1 MDLWGRL
8 CSDEGIAA
16 VVSETEK
23 TVLKDILRL
32 YGRRR
37 ERRLWLVGN
46 KTAREAKRNGH
57 PYPVETKV

>member
-37 ERRLWLVGN
+37 ERRLWLVG
-46 KTAREAKRNGH
+46 K
-57 PYPVETKV
+57 